1 MFLELTNFARDFN
14 HINKMQNDIASSCFV
29 HVALSSSAAVYPI
42 LKLTSIIAN
51 FKHILQALRVA
62 KLPQNQFGQ
71 KLQLVNILKF
81 FVHKLEN

>member
-1 MFLELTNFARDFN
+1 MFCTRRA
-14 HINKMQNDIASSCFV
+14 QQQCSS
-29 HVALSSSAAVYPI
+29 PI